1 MVQQQANAGSG
12 GSGATV
18 LVVEDDLSLLATVEE
33 NLRAQGYLVETA
45 VTGAQ
50 ALERAGLARPD
61 AVILDLGLPDMDG
74 LEVIA
79 GLRGWSGASV
89 IVLSARA
96 AQQQKI
102 DALDAG
108 AGDYVTKPFGMGEL
122 LARLRATL
130 RDRAGAA
137 DPTATPIVRTADF
150 TIDLAARRVSREGKD
165 VALTRTQWQIVE
177 LFARHPGRLITRR
190 QLLADVWGIGEDDGE
205 NNYVRVFMTRIRR
218 KLEPD
223 PANPRY
229 FVTEPGSGLR
239 FLPDGGGESREE
251 SRDENGDAGGTVA
264 AD

>member
-1 MVQQQANAGSG
+1 MTQQRADAGRNTAN
-12 GSGATV
+12 V
-18 LVVEDDLSLLATVEE
+18 LLVEDDLSLLHTVEE
-33 NLRAQGYLVETA
+33 NLRGQGYRVQTA
-45 VTGAQ
+45 VTGTE
-50 ALERAGLARPD
+50 ALEQAGRAVPD
-61 AVILDLGLPDMDG
+61 VVILDLGLPDMDG

-79 GLRGWSGASV
+79 GLQGWSGASI

-96 AQQQKI
+96 AEQQKI

-122 LARLRATL
+122 LARLRAAL
-130 RDRAGAA
+130 RERQGAA
-137 DPTATPIVRTADF
+137 ADASPIVRTDDF
-150 TIDLAARRVSREGKD
+150 TIDLAARRVSRDGKD

-190 QLLADVWGIGEDDGE
+190 QMLAEVWGIEEDDAE

-239 FLPDGGGESREE
+239 FLPQ
-251 SRDENGDAGGTVA
+251 GDPA
-264 AD
+264 ATH